1 MSEEITR
8 WLRVWQRDPGN
19 TRAADEL
26 AARAYEHL
34 RQIARARLQRESN
47 QPFTPTELVHEAWLN
62 IRPPEAPL
70 EGRVPFFKL
79 ASRVMRSLLVDQA
92 RERLSLKRGG
102 DRVRVTLSIAERE
115 RERTFSDEQLL
126 DLERALTMLG
136 ESHPRHVEVVDLR
149 CFGGLKL
156 DEVAKVL
163 GISRATVKRDLAF
176 ARAWLADAMREEE
189 NDADRSGRT

>member
-1 MSEEITR
+1 LRVSTTEAITR
-8 WLRVWQRDPGN
+8 WLRVWQENPDDA
-19 TRAADEL
+19 RAAEEL
-26 AARAYEHL
+26 AALAYEHL
-34 RQIARARLQRESN
+34 RRIARARLQRESS

-70 EGRVPFFKL
+70 ESRVQFFKL

-102 DRVRVTLSIAERE
+102 DRIRVTLSVAERE
-115 RERTFSDEQLL
+115 RERAFNDEQLL
-126 DLERALTMLG
+126 DLERALVALG
-136 ESHPRHVEVVDLR
+136 QSHPRHVEVVDLR

-156 DEVAKVL
+156 DEVSDVL

-176 ARAWLADAMREEE
+176 AHAWLADALREEE
-189 NDADRSGRT
+189 RDAD